1 MWSLISGPK
10 NKPHVT
16 FTCKDLEEVI
26 GGFKE
31 ELGKGYF
38 GKIYKGVLASSYNTQ
53 RSQKRW

>member
-53 RSQKRW
+53 RS